1 MEQRQCDTLCVAI
14 IIVSCMSHTVSCS
27 QHKYSRTTYTTG
39 SMTVGV
45 KNNNIIVFK

>member
-27 QHKYSRTTYTTG
+27 QHSRTTYTTG
-39 SMTVGV
+39 SMTIGV
-45 KNNNIIVFK
+45 KNNIVFK